1 MASTR
6 YYLDYLN
13 DQIDISPANSQEEL
27 DAAQLLQSLM
37 DEHGLDTTMQ
47 EFDAPA
53 GGEFTHD
60 LTYVLLFFGMATS
73 GVLDSTVGVVGR
85 VIVLVCVA
93 LLALRFGGYDLLG
106 GIGPKARSQNVIGV
120 HRATGPLVVKGNRPI
135 VIVAHYDSPNENPLY
150 RRNFVSLLPVIKRM
164 SLWLV
169 ILISL
174 CTLLQLIGVI
184 PEVGRHVFWGIG
196 IVAGIPLLAIGVAD
210 IYERFAPCTVGASD
224 NKSSVAALLG
234 VMDMVRPA
242 DDDAKRQAA
251 ERLRG
256 ELEQD
261 AAADQ
266 APQDEV
272 DDSGDLN
279 EGAQVGEAHI
289 APGDVD
295 STDDEDVGDGEGEG
309 SATKGSSAVQGTSKE
324 GPDTDVL
331 PHESS
336 ESSDRDEDSL
346 DLDQDPRTGLQDGD
360 VGGVGQARQGD
371 DQGGS
376 HDQADGEHGAVEHV
390 GERVAPLGPS
400 DDHEL
405 LSADGPAYG
414 VLDALGGAVPGG
426 AHPHHGVGG
435 GSAGQALGG
444 VGGDDGA
451 RKVTPHPGGQG
462 GAAGRSGEGDRGAV
476 GDAVDRADDEGAVVE
491 VL

>member
-346 DLDQDPRTGLQDGD
+346 DLDQDPRTGPLS
-360 VGGVGQARQGD
+360 GVFDRVRKGT
-371 DQGGS
+371 GS
-376 HDQADGEHGAVEHV
+376 
-390 GERVAPLGPS
+390 S
-400 DDHEL
+400 
-405 LSADGPAYG
+405 
-414 VLDALGGAVPGG
+414 
-426 AHPHHGVGG
+426 
-435 GSAGQALGG
+435 
-444 VGGDDGA
+444 
-451 RKVTPHPGGQG
+451 
-462 GAAGRSGEGDRGAV
+462 
-476 GDAVDRADDEGAVVE
+476 
-491 VL
+491 